1 MIRQNIIESLVNEV
15 LKEGFFIV
23 ELKISTGNKILVLID
38 SFAGAN
44 VVDCIEVSR
53 HVESSL
59 DREEEDFEIEVSTPG
74 LGKALKVPQQYTKSI
89 GRNVTVQPNEG
100 KEITGELISF
110 NDNKIEVKE
119 EKMVKPEGKKKK
131 EKIEIIHDFDL
142 SDIKST
148 KVVISFK

>member
-23 ELKISTGNKILVLID
+23 ETKVSTGNKILVLID
-38 SFAGAN
+38 SFSGAN

-53 HVESSL
+53 HVESNL

-74 LGKALKVPQQYTKSI
+74 LGKALKVPEQYTKNI
-89 GRNVTVQPNEG
+89 GRNVTIQPNEG
-100 KEITGELISF
+100 KEITGELISY
-110 NDNKIEVKE
+110 NDNVIEVKE

-131 EKIEIIHDFDL
+131 EKIEIIHNFNL